1 MSRGPDRSKGPSK
14 GPKGFKGKR
23 SAKGASVAGAQS
35 RAAKR
40 GAMTKSQTQN
50 PQGTKYGGKLG
61 EFMAKR
67 NAPKTA
73 STLDKTITRNPERF
87 SPEDVAAAAGRL
99 TNTTEFQDRFGSKNK
114 AAESFAGL
122 INQQQQRLEDR
133 FPGGARQLLRGKVSP
148 AGENFALRTFNEA
161 AGFNPTRGMGILD
174 SLRSNY
180 EQSGAKFNRNQA
192 IRGIIGSL
200 IGGPLGGIVLGNMP
214 MPGEERPE
222 GINEFGMPIFDG
234 RQIDEF
240 RTEPTF
246 SPETVIDTRPSGIG
260 VSPTNTLNQ
269 RRESIAISD
278 DINPNTGLPTD
289 FQTFDIADPGISN
302 VVVGPDGERYFGKLN
317 EDTGQMEY
325 TAGADPVPMGPVTP
339 TNEFI
344 GSNTVPGAN
353 PFSGFNIPGL
363 SFSLPGDENFNPDFA
378 PLSEQFQGVRS
389 LFSAPRDFTI
399 GQNLR

>member
-1 MSRGPDRSKGPSK
+1 M
-14 GPKGFKGKR
+14 
-23 SAKGASVAGAQS
+23 
-35 RAAKR
+35 
-40 GAMTKSQTQN
+40 
-50 PQGTKYGGKLG
+50 
-61 EFMAKR
+61 
-67 NAPKTA
+67 
-73 STLDKTITRNPERF
+73 
-87 SPEDVAAAAGRL
+87 AAAAGRL

-174 SLRSNY
+174 SLRSNF

-246 SPETVIDTRPSGIG
+246 SPETVIDTPMTPTRRPD
-260 VSPTNTLNQ
+260 P
-269 RRESIAISD
+269 RRESIAISGGF
-278 DINPNTGLPTD
+278 NPNTGLPTD
-289 FQTFDIADPGISN
+289 FQTFDIADPGVSN
-302 VVVGPDGERYFGKLN
+302 VVIGPDGQRYFGKLN